1 MKNENFLSTKKDT
14 FAICTSPMICL
25 VCPLSFV
32 NLFLK
37 FFLGITVVPREIEDN
52 AMLMQNFGG
61 HTRGIMGDVPIS
73 LCIILSDEK

>member
-1 MKNENFLSTKKDT
+1 MEWKNKTHICHLHISHNMPCLPPKFCKPSFKIFLD
-14 FAICTSPMICL
+14 
-25 VCPLSFV
+25 
-32 NLFLK
+32 
-37 FFLGITVVPREIEDN
+37 ITVVPREIEDN

>member
-1 MKNENFLSTKKDT
+1 MKNENFLSTKDT
-14 FAICTSPMICL
+14 FAICTSPIICL
-25 VCPLSFV
+25 VCPQSFV

-37 FFLGITVVPREIEDN
+37 SILDIAVVPREIDDN